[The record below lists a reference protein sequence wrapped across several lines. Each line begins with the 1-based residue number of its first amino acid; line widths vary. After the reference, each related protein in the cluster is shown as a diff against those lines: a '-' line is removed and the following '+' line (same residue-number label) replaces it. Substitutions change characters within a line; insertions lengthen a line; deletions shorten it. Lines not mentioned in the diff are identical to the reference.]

1 MNHFEQGITIAN
13 AKLLRVR
20 LNELLATFK
29 EEGISIELG
38 NCSIRADGD
47 EATFKLLIKKEGAES
62 QEAKDLRLYADM
74 YKIDTT
80 KVASVGVCGKCM
92 LTGFRAKARGK
103 PWVITQI
110 DMAGKP
116 TGKSYILTQD
126 QAKKFFG
133 QGI

>member
-1 MNHFEQGITIAN
+1 MNHFEQGITIAG
-13 AKLLRVR
+13 AKLLRSR

-29 EEGISIELG
+29 EEGVTIELG
-38 NCSIRADGD
+38 NCGVAADGD
-47 EATFKLLIKKEGAES
+47 TATFKLIVKREGGLS

-92 LTGFRAKARGK
+92 LTGFRAKARSK

-133 QGI
+133 Q